1 MSVDERSTTQ
11 RLSLLG
17 AVLVTVSFALPFYT
31 CTRHVDAAGEAVEIE
46 EGAPVPEGVTA
57 VVELHRPMDGL
68 DLSDLDEYPLLL
80 TFLWPIAL
88 VGARRIWPRMR
99 ELRVLTAL
107 ESLLILWTGW
117 VFHAFSTVGDRAW
130 GAYVAF
136 AGLALYAGAFV
147 MDLVHRVRR
156 KTLPKPQP

>member
-1 MSVDERSTTQ
+1 LSVDERSITQ
-11 RLSLLG
+11 RLSLFG

-31 CTRHVDAAGEAVEIE
+31 CTRYVDAAGEAVEVE

-88 VGARRIWPRMR
+88 VGARRVWPRMR
-99 ELRVLTAL
+99 ELRAVAAL
-107 ESLLILWTGW
+107 ESLLIVWTGW

-136 AGLALYAGAFV
+136 AGLVLYAGAFI
-147 MDLVHRVRR
+147 LELWHRFRHQREV
-156 KTLPKPQP
+156 

>member
-1 MSVDERSTTQ
+1 MSIDERSTTQ

-17 AVLVTVSFALPFYT
+17 ALLVTVSFALPFYT
-31 CTRHVDAAGEAVEIE
+31 CTRYVDAAGEAVEVE

-57 VVELHRPMDGL
+57 VMEPHRPMDGL

-88 VGARRIWPRMR
+88 VGARLVWPRMR
-99 ELRVLTAL
+99 ELRVVATL
-107 ESLLILWTGW
+107 ESLLIVWTGW

-147 MDLVHRVRR
+147 ADLAGRIRR
-156 KTLPKPQP
+156 ARSS